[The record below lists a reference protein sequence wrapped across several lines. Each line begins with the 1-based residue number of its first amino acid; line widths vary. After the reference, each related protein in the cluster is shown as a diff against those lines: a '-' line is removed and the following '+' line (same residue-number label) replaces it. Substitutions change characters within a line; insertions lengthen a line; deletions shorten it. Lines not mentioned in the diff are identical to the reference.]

1 MPKVKY
7 YIMKKFVGSQCQNL
21 KSKIRQIR
29 SFKLLNIIIEKG
41 IKWQDRELEI
51 EKGIFHNNLFS

>member
-7 YIMKKFVGSQCQNL
+7 YVMKKFVGSQYQNL
-21 KSKIRQIR
+21 KSKIRQIP
-29 SFKLLNIIIEKG
+29 SFKLINSTIEKG
-41 IKWQDRELEI
+41 SKWQDRELEI